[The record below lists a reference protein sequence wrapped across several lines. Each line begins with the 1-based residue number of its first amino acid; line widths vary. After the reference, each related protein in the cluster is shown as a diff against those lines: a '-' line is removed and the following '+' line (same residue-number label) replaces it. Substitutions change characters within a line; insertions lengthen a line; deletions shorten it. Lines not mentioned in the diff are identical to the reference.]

1 MYSDIFV
8 KNKKKKEKKKLTEDF
23 KVGVYRTSKK
33 GERKFPKLKEKQEVK
48 HEKYKRCD
56 KNGKVLGET
65 TAKKITAKKTTTK
78 K

>member
-1 MYSDIFV
+1 MADIY
-8 KNKKKKEKKKLTEDF
+8 F
-23 KVGVYRTSKK
+23 KRPNDIIKYDKD
-33 GERKFPKLKEKQEVK
+33 K
-48 HEKYKRCD
+48 HEGSLILFDRKYKRCD